1 MASEESTSLNIEKTS
16 DNLDN
21 LQKNSEQPTKK
32 KRKRHGPNLNR
43 QQRLKKK
50 MAKMANISNEPPPS
64 VDPQALVS
72 QV

>member
-21 LQKNSEQPTKK
+21 LQKNSEQPTNK
-32 KRKRHGPNLNR
+32 KRKRCGPNLNK

-50 MAKMANISNEPPPS
+50 MAKMVNVSNEPPP
-64 VDPQALVS
+64 DPQIALVS

>member
-16 DNLDN
+16 NNLDN

-32 KRKRHGPNLNR
+32 TNLNKH
-43 QQRLKKK
+43 QRKKRRE
-50 MAKMANISNEPPPS
+50 AKMAINANEPPPS
-64 VDPQALVS
+64 FDPQNALVS